1 MINQKIQLYSLILQL
16 FAVCLKG
23 TASLHFQGQNGKMAL
38 FGDLGKKSASF
49 LSKIKLLEP

>member
-1 MINQKIQLYSLILQL
+1 MINQKIQPYSLILQL